1 LSTTKILDIARKG
14 GIKME
19 NYNIYQDI
27 AERTEGDIY
36 IGVVGPVR
44 TGKSTFIKKFMDL
57 LVIPNIENSYR
68 KERTRDELPQSA
80 AGKTIMTTEPKFV
93 PNEAV
98 EIALG
103 DNATLKVRLIDCV
116 GYIVNGAL
124 GHIENNAPR
133 MVSTPWFEQEI
144 PFYQAAEIGTRKVIT
159 EHSTIGLVIT
169 TDGSI
174 TDIPREDYVDAEA
187 RVVRELKEINK
198 PFIMLLNST
207 KPYDQEVQKLRED
220 LENKYAIPV
229 MAVNCAQLQID
240 DINTIMEKVL
250 FEFPLKEIGINMPKW
265 VDALENGHW
274 LRVSMINAIKESLKN
289 VSKIREV
296 KIATSSLN
304 GYDFIEKVYFDK
316 IDLGQ
321 GKVLI
326 DIATPENLFYKVLGE
341 TSGFDIDGEDKL
353 ITLMKE
359 LSNIKKQYDK
369 IAFALHEVK
378 QKGYGI
384 VSPTIDELT
393 LEEPE
398 IVKQGNKFGVRLRA
412 SAPSIHMIR
421 ADIETEVSPIVG
433 TEKQSEELVHYLLK
447 EFEVDPRKIW
457 KSNIF
462 GKSLHELVNEG
473 LHNKLY
479 RMPEDAQ
486 IKLQET
492 LQKIINEGSGGLIC
506 IIL

>member
-1 LSTTKILDIARKG
+1 L
-14 GIKME
+14 E

-27 AERTEGDIY
+27 AERTQGDIY

-68 KERTRDELPQSA
+68 KERAKDELPQSA
-80 AGKTIMTTEPKFV
+80 CGRTIMTTEPKFI

-98 EIALG
+98 EITVG
-103 DNATLKVRLIDCV
+103 DNATFKVRMIDCV

-124 GHIENNAPR
+124 GHIENNTPR
-133 MVSTPWFEQEI
+133 MVHTPWFEEEI
-144 PFYQAAEIGTRKVIT
+144 PFYQAAEIGTKKVIT
-159 EHSTIGLVIT
+159 EHSTIGLLVT

-174 TDIPREDYVDAEA
+174 TEIPREDYVEAEA
-187 RVVRELKEINK
+187 RVVNELKEINK
-198 PFIMLLNST
+198 PFIILLNSVNPSAAET
-207 KPYDQEVQKLRED
+207 QKLRDE
-220 LENKYAIPV
+220 LESKYSVPV
-229 MAVNCAQLQID
+229 IAVNCAQLKTE
-240 DINTIMEKVL
+240 DINAIVEKVL
-250 FEFPLKEIGINMPKW
+250 YEFPLKEIGINIPKW

-274 LRVSMINAIKESLKN
+274 LKTDMYEAIRDSLKN
-289 VSKIREV
+289 VRKIREA
-296 KIATSSLN
+296 KAAIGSLSQ
-304 GYDFIEKVYFDK
+304 YDFIEKVYLEK
-316 IDLGQ
+316 INLGN
-321 GKVLI
+321 GTVLI
-326 DIATPENLFYKVLGE
+326 DMTTPESLFYKVLGE
-341 TSGFDIDGEDKL
+341 TSGFDIDGEEKL

-359 LSNIKKQYDK
+359 LAEIKKKYDK
-369 IAFALHEVK
+369 VAFALHEVNT
-378 QKGYGI
+378 KGYGI

-398 IVKQGNKFGVRLRA
+398 MVRQGNKFGVRLRA

-433 TEKQSEELVHYLLK
+433 TEKQSEALVNYLLK
-447 EFEVDPRKIW
+447 DFEEDPKKIW
-457 KSNIF
+457 ESNIF
-462 GKSLHELVNEG
+462 GKSLHELVNDG
-473 LHNKLY
+473 LHNKLS

-486 IKLQET
+486 VKLQET